1 MLEILT
7 QEQYNEV
14 VEASLQMLQAVD
26 PSKSFDFV
34 EKWESNFTRTSY
46 QEMQLRPGL
55 SLEIFDKTQYRQVNI
70 QHNHDEEYPL
80 MAKFCLEG
88 NHSVICPGI
97 AGVREKYQETAGN
110 NYLFYLPDI
119 EEIEQYFAGD
129 RYYIIRLLFD
139 INFLRNF
146 VTGFTPVPK
155 QLQPLLDSN
164 HPPRFHLPVG
174 KIRPAMQT
182 VLSQLLNAPYQGM
195 VQRIYLESK
204 VLELLALQL
213 AQILDTEQNRQSLI
227 NLKASDIERIYHA
240 KDILIS
246 QYDNP
251 PTLLDLAR
259 RVGVNDNKLKLGF
272 REVFGT
278 TVFGYLHNYR
288 MEMAQ
293 MLLQEGQ
300 QSVAEVASHVGY
312 SNPGHFAA
320 AFKRKF
326 GMSPKA
332 CRLGR
337 KTA

>member
-1 MLEILT
+1 M
-7 QEQYNEV
+7 
-14 VEASLQMLQAVD
+14 
-26 PSKSFDFV
+26 
-34 EKWESNFTRTSY
+34 
-46 QEMQLRPGL
+46 
-55 SLEIFDKTQYRQVNI
+55 
-70 QHNHDEEYPL
+70 
-80 MAKFCLEG
+80 
-88 NHSVICPGI
+88 
-97 AGVREKYQETAGN
+97 
-110 NYLFYLPDI
+110 
-119 EEIEQYFAGD
+119 
-129 RYYIIRLLFD
+129 
-139 INFLRNF
+139 
-146 VTGFTPVPK
+146 TPVPN
-155 QLQPLLDSN
+155 QLQPLLESD

-174 KIRPAMQT
+174 KITPTMQT
-182 VLSQLLNAPYQGM
+182 ILSQLLNAPYQGM

-213 AQILDTEQNRQSLI
+213 AQILETEQNRQTLI

-293 MLLQEGQ
+293 MLLQEGK

-326 GMSPKA
+326 GMSPKV

>member
-7 QEQYNEV
+7 KEQYDEV
-14 VEASLQMLQAVD
+14 VETSLKILQAVD
-26 PSKSFDFV
+26 SSKSFEFI
-34 EKWESNFTRTSY
+34 EKWESNFTRSSY

-70 QHNHDEEYPL
+70 QNNHDEEYPL
-80 MAKFCLEG
+80 IAKFYLAG

-129 RYYIIRLLFD
+129 RYYIIRIIFD
-139 INFLRNF
+139 IDFLRNF
-146 VTGFTPVPK
+146 ATGLTPVPK
-155 QLQPLLDSN
+155 QLQPLLERD

-174 KIRPAMQT
+174 KITLTMQT
-182 VLSQLLNAPYQGM
+182 ILSQLLNAPYQGM

-213 AQILDTEQNRQSLI
+213 AEILETEQNRQSLI

-326 GMSPKA
+326 GMSPKV

>member
-1 MLEILT
+1 
-7 QEQYNEV
+7 
-14 VEASLQMLQAVD
+14 
-26 PSKSFDFV
+26 
-34 EKWESNFTRTSY
+34 
-46 QEMQLRPGL
+46 
-55 SLEIFDKTQYRQVNI
+55 
-70 QHNHDEEYPL
+70 
-80 MAKFCLEG
+80 
-88 NHSVICPGI
+88 
-97 AGVREKYQETAGN
+97 
-110 NYLFYLPDI
+110 
-119 EEIEQYFAGD
+119 
-129 RYYIIRLLFD
+129 
-139 INFLRNF
+139 
-146 VTGFTPVPK
+146 
-155 QLQPLLDSN
+155 
-164 HPPRFHLPVG
+164 
-174 KIRPAMQT
+174 
-182 VLSQLLNAPYQGM
+182 
-195 VQRIYLESK
+195 
-204 VLELLALQL
+204 LQL
-213 AQILDTEQNRQSLI
+213 AQILETEQNRQTLI

-272 REVFGT
+272 REVFGI

-293 MLLQEGQ
+293 MLLQEGK

-326 GMSPKA
+326 GMSPKV

>member
-7 QEQYNEV
+7 QEQYYEI
-14 VEASLQMLQAVD
+14 EEESLKPLEIVD
-26 PSKSFDFV
+26 NSSAFDCV
-34 EKWESNFTRTSY
+34 DKWESQLKLAFYR
-46 QEMQLRPGL
+46 QVQLRPEL
-55 SLEIFDKTQYRQVNI
+55 SLEIFDKTYYRQVNCLNT
-70 QHNHDEEYPL
+70 HNGQYTL
-80 MAKFCLEG
+80 TAKFYLAG

-97 AGVREKYQETAGN
+97 SGVKENYQEIAGN

-119 EEIEQYFAGD
+119 EEIEQYFPGD
-129 RYYIIRLLFD
+129 RYYLIRIIFD
-139 INFLRNF
+139 LNFFRNF
-146 VTGFTPVPK
+146 ATGFSPVPK
-155 QLQPLLDSN
+155 QLQPLLECD
-164 HPPRFHLPVG
+164 HAPCFHLSVG
-174 KIRPAMQT
+174 KITPTMQT

-213 AQILDTEQNRQSLI
+213 AQILETEKNSKKVI
-227 NLKASDIERIYHA
+227 NLKAADIERIHHA
-240 KDILIS
+240 REILIS

-251 PTLLDLAR
+251 PTLLDLAKK
-259 RVGVNDNKLKLGF
+259 VGVNDHKLKLGF

-288 MEMAQ
+288 MEMAK
-293 MLLQEGQ
+293 MLLQEGEQ
-300 QSVAEVASHVGY
+300 NVAEVASYVGY

-326 GMSPKA
+326 GMSPKI

-337 KTA
+337 N